1 MDLEDFR
8 GYLTF
13 ILVIVMLLV
22 LLLLLLLVRSA
33 GSFQR
38 VSLGLFVGQ
47 LLFKDLD
54 FQFAF
59 ASLTL
64 TAFVQRTIDSTG
76 GYDGP
81 ASKV

>member
-22 LLLLLLLVRSA
+22 LLLLVRSA

-59 ASLTL
+59 ASLMLFLT

-81 ASKV
+81 ASEV

>member
-1 MDLEDFR
+1 MDLADFR

-22 LLLLLLLVRSA
+22 LLLLLLLVRGA

-54 FQFAF
+54 LQFPFESRA
-59 ASLTL
+59 LPHDG
-64 TAFVQRTIDSTG
+64 VCSTH
-76 GYDGP
+76 Y
-81 ASKV
+81 